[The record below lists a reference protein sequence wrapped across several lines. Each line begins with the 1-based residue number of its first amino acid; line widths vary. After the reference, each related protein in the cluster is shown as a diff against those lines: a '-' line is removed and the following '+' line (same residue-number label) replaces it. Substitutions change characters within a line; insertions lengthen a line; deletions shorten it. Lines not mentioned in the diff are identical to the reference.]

1 MHLGIIRLLTTEQ
14 HNPDVITMHFMDDP
28 FFEPDFLTLL
38 WQSGASESATVC
50 FVISLGICYCL
61 FKCGVFSTSAV
72 LIAACVCVRER
83 DRVTSQHVS
92 CLNCGL
98 CVCVCVCVWETV
110 SHHSMSAILIT
121 ACVCV
126 CVCERERERDRV
138 TSQHVSCLNRG
149 LFANTHEHHHCVCH
163 VTVPLLGLNWW

>member
-38 WQSGASESATVC
+38 WQSGTSKSATVC
-50 FVISLGICYCL
+50 FVISLNICYCL

-72 LIAACVCVRER
+72 LIAACVCMRER
-83 DRVTSQHVS
+83 DRVTLQYI
-92 CLNCGL
+92 GL
-98 CVCVCVCVWETV
+98 
-110 SHHSMSAILIT
+110 ILIT

-126 CVCERERERDRV
+126 CVCVWERERDRV
-138 TSQHVSCLNRG
+138 TSQHVSCLNHS
-149 LFANTHEHHHCVCH
+149 LCVCVCERERERQGH
-163 VTVPLLGLNWW
+163 ITACQLS